1 MNILITGGA
10 GFIGSHILQR
20 FNKGNCQITV
30 LDNLHS
36 GNKANIPK
44 GVNFIEM
51 DICDERIIDVFEKN
65 KFEAVVHLAAQTM
78 VNASIDDPIYD
89 SDNNIR
95 GTINILEACRK
106 TGVRRIVFSS
116 TAAVYGDVSEVPVLE
131 DFTTDPLSFYGLSKL
146 TVEKYLKL
154 YQKLYGLEYVILR
167 YANVYGERQGDG
179 GEGGV
184 ISIFMKLL
192 AQNKALTIHG
202 DGKQSRDFVYAGEI
216 ANANWLALNTENIN
230 EIYNISTQTETSIN
244 ELVETLET
252 IASKKF
258 AITYG
263 APRQGDLLRSVL
275 SNDKAR
281 EKIGYK
287 VETSLAEGLR
297 RTYQYFVK

>member
-1 MNILITGGA
+1 
-10 GFIGSHILQR
+10 
-20 FNKGNCQITV
+20 
-30 LDNLHS
+30 
-36 GNKANIPK
+36 
-44 GVNFIEM
+44 
-51 DICDERIIDVFEKN
+51 
-65 KFEAVVHLAAQTM
+65 
-78 VNASIDDPIYD
+78 
-89 SDNNIR
+89 
-95 GTINILEACRK
+95 
-106 TGVRRIVFSS
+106 
-116 TAAVYGDVSEVPVLE
+116 
-131 DFTTDPLSFYGLSKL
+131 
-146 TVEKYLKL
+146 
-154 YQKLYGLEYVILR
+154 
-167 YANVYGERQGDG
+167 
-179 GEGGV
+179 
-184 ISIFMKLL
+184 MKLL

-252 IASKKF
+252 ISGKKF

-263 APRQGDLLRSVL
+263 APRQGDILRSVL

>member
-20 FNKGNCQITV
+20 FSKEDCQITV

-36 GNKANIPK
+36 GNKANIPE

-51 DICDERIIDVFEKN
+51 DICDERIIDVFERN

-116 TAAVYGDVSEVPVLE
+116 TAAVYGDVNEVPVLE

-244 ELVETLET
+244 ELVETLEK

-263 APRQGDLLRSVL
+263 APRQGDILRSVL

>member
-20 FNKGNCQITV
+20 FNRENCQITV
-30 LDNLHS
+30 LDNLYS
-36 GNKANIPK
+36 GNRTNIPK

-78 VNASIDDPIYD
+78 VNASIDNPIYD

-116 TAAVYGDVSEVPVLE
+116 TAAVYGDVNEVPVLE
-131 DFTTDPLSFYGLSKL
+131 DFTTEPLSFYGLSKL

-252 IASKKF
+252 ISGKKF
-258 AITYG
+258 EITYG
-263 APRQGDLLRSVL
+263 AARQGDILRSVL

>member
-20 FNKGNCQITV
+20 FSKENCQITV

-36 GNKANIPK
+36 GNKANIPE

-51 DICDERIIDVFEKN
+51 DICDERIIDVFERN

-116 TAAVYGDVSEVPVLE
+116 TAAVYGDVNAVPVLE

-252 IASKKF
+252 ISGKKF

-263 APRQGDLLRSVL
+263 VPRQGDILRSVL

-287 VETSLAEGLR
+287 VETSLVEGLR

>member
-20 FNKGNCQITV
+20 FNRENCQITV

-36 GNKANIPK
+36 GNRTNIPE
-44 GVNFIEM
+44 GVNFIEL

-116 TAAVYGDVSEVPVLE
+116 TAAVYGDVSAVPVLE

-244 ELVETLET
+244 ELVETLEK

-263 APRQGDLLRSVL
+263 APRQGDILRSVL

>member
-20 FNKGNCQITV
+20 FNRENCQITV

-36 GNKANIPK
+36 GNRTNIPE
-44 GVNFIEM
+44 GVNFIEL

-116 TAAVYGDVSEVPVLE
+116 TAAVYGDVSAVPVLE

-230 EIYNISTQTETSIN
+230 DIYNISTQTETSIN

-252 IASKKF
+252 IAGKKF
-258 AITYG
+258 DINYG
-263 APRQGDLLRSVL
+263 SPRQGDILRSVL
-275 SNDKAR
+275 SNDKAS

-287 VETSLAEGLR
+287 VETSLVEGLR

>member
-1 MNILITGGA
+1 M
-10 GFIGSHILQR
+10 
-20 FNKGNCQITV
+20 
-30 LDNLHS
+30 
-36 GNKANIPK
+36 
-44 GVNFIEM
+44 
-51 DICDERIIDVFEKN
+51 
-65 KFEAVVHLAAQTM
+65 VHLAAQTM

-116 TAAVYGDVSEVPVLE
+116 TAAVYGDVNEVPVLE

-230 EIYNISTQTETSIN
+230 DIYNISTQTETSIN

-252 IASKKF
+252 IAGKKF
-258 AITYG
+258 DINYG
-263 APRQGDLLRSVL
+263 SPRQGDILRSVL
-275 SNDKAR
+275 SNDKAS

-287 VETSLAEGLR
+287 VETSLVEGLR

>member
-20 FNKGNCQITV
+20 FNKENCQITV

-36 GNKANIPK
+36 GNKANIPD

-51 DICDERIIDVFEKN
+51 DICDEKIIDVFEKN

-116 TAAVYGDVSEVPVLE
+116 TAAVYGDVNAVPVLE

-230 EIYNISTQTETSIN
+230 DIYNISTQTETSIN
-244 ELVETLET
+244 ELVETLEI
-252 IASKKF
+252 IAGKKF
-258 AITYG
+258 DITYG
-263 APRQGDLLRSVL
+263 APRQGDILRSVL
-275 SNDKAR
+275 SNDKAS

>member
-10 GFIGSHILQR
+10 GFIGWHILQR
-20 FNKGNCQITV
+20 FSKENCQITV

-36 GNKANIPK
+36 GNKANIPED
-44 GVNFIEM
+44 VNFIEM
-51 DICDERIIDVFEKN
+51 DICDKRIIDVFERN

-106 TGVRRIVFSS
+106 TGVRRIIFSS
-116 TAAVYGDVSEVPVLE
+116 TAAVYGDVSAVPVLE
-131 DFTTDPLSFYGLSKL
+131 DFSTDPLSFYGLSKL

-252 IASKKF
+252 ISGKKF

-263 APRQGDLLRSVL
+263 TPRQGDIVRSVL

>member
-20 FNKGNCQITV
+20 FNRENCQITV

-36 GNKANIPK
+36 GNKANIPED
-44 GVNFIEM
+44 VNFIEM

-116 TAAVYGDVSEVPVLE
+116 TAAVYGDVNAVPVLE

-230 EIYNISTQTETSIN
+230 DIYNISTQTETSIN

-252 IASKKF
+252 ISGKKF
-258 AITYG
+258 DITYG
-263 APRQGDLLRSVL
+263 APRQGDILRSVL
-275 SNDKAR
+275 SNDKAI

>member
-20 FNKGNCQITV
+20 FNRENCQITV

-36 GNKANIPK
+36 GNRTNIPE
-44 GVNFIEM
+44 GVNFIEL

-116 TAAVYGDVSEVPVLE
+116 TAAVYGDVNAVPVLE

-252 IASKKF
+252 IAGKKF
-258 AITYG
+258 EITYG
-263 APRQGDLLRSVL
+263 AARQGDILRSVL

-297 RTYQYFVK
+297 RTYQYFLK

>member
-20 FNKGNCQITV
+20 FNRENCQITV
-30 LDNLHS
+30 LDNLHF
-36 GNKANIPK
+36 GNRTNIPE

-51 DICDERIIDVFEKN
+51 DICDERIIDVFERN
-65 KFEAVVHLAAQTM
+65 KFEVVVHLAAQTM

-106 TGVRRIVFSS
+106 TGVRRIIFSS
-116 TAAVYGDVSEVPVLE
+116 TAAVYGDVNAVPVLE

-252 IASKKF
+252 ISGKKF
-258 AITYG
+258 AIIYG
-263 APRQGDLLRSVL
+263 ASRQGDILRSVL

>member
-20 FNKGNCQITV
+20 FNRENCQITV
-30 LDNLHS
+30 LDNLHF
-36 GNKANIPK
+36 GNKANIPE

-78 VNASIDDPIYD
+78 VHASIDDPIYD

-116 TAAVYGDVSEVPVLE
+116 TAAVYGDVSAVPVLE

-230 EIYNISTQTETSIN
+230 DIYNISTQTETSIN

-252 IASKKF
+252 IAGKKF
-258 AITYG
+258 DINYG
-263 APRQGDLLRSVL
+263 SPRQGDILRSVL
-275 SNDKAR
+275 SNDKAS

>member
-20 FNKGNCQITV
+20 FSKENCQITV

-36 GNKANIPK
+36 GNKANIPES
-44 GVNFIEM
+44 VNFIEM
-51 DICDERIIDVFEKN
+51 DICDERIIDVFERN

-106 TGVRRIVFSS
+106 TGVRRIIFSS
-116 TAAVYGDVSEVPVLE
+116 TAAVYGDVSAVPVLE

-230 EIYNISTQTETSIN
+230 DIYNISTQTETSIN

-252 IASKKF
+252 IAGKKF
-258 AITYG
+258 DINYG
-263 APRQGDLLRSVL
+263 SPRQGDILRSVL

>member
-20 FNKGNCQITV
+20 FSKENCQITV

-36 GNKANIPK
+36 GNKANIPEN
-44 GVNFIEM
+44 VNFIEM
-51 DICDERIIDVFEKN
+51 DICDKRIIDVFERN

-116 TAAVYGDVSEVPVLE
+116 TAAVYGDVSAVPVLE
-131 DFTTDPLSFYGLSKL
+131 DFNTDPLSFYGLSKL

-252 IASKKF
+252 IAGKKF

-263 APRQGDLLRSVL
+263 APRQGDILRSVL

>member
-20 FNKGNCQITV
+20 FSKENCQITV

-36 GNKANIPK
+36 GNKANIPE

-51 DICDERIIDVFEKN
+51 DICDEKIIDVFEKN

-106 TGVRRIVFSS
+106 TGVRRIIFSS
-116 TAAVYGDVSEVPVLE
+116 TAAVYGDVNEVPVLE
-131 DFTTDPLSFYGLSKL
+131 DFATDPLSFYGLSKL

-202 DGKQSRDFVYAGEI
+202 DGKQSRDFVYAGDI

-252 IASKKF
+252 ISGKKF

-263 APRQGDLLRSVL
+263 AARQGDILRSVL

>member
-20 FNKGNCQITV
+20 FNKENCQITV

-36 GNKANIPK
+36 GNKANIPE

-51 DICDERIIDVFEKN
+51 DICDKRIIDVFEKN
-65 KFEAVVHLAAQTM
+65 KFDAVVHLAAQTM

-116 TAAVYGDVSEVPVLE
+116 TAAVYGDVNEVPVLE

-230 EIYNISTQTETSIN
+230 DIYNISTQTETSIN

-252 IASKKF
+252 ISGKKF
-258 AITYG
+258 DINYG
-263 APRQGDLLRSVL
+263 SPRQGDILRSVL

>member
-20 FNKGNCQITV
+20 FSKENCQITV

-36 GNKANIPK
+36 GIKANIPE

-78 VNASIDDPIYD
+78 VNASIDNPIYD

-116 TAAVYGDVSEVPVLE
+116 TAAVYGDVNEVPVLE

-252 IASKKF
+252 IAGKKF
-258 AITYG
+258 SITYG
-263 APRQGDLLRSVL
+263 APRQGDILRSVL

>member
-20 FNKGNCQITV
+20 FNRENCQITV
-30 LDNLHS
+30 LDNLHF
-36 GNKANIPK
+36 GNKANIPE

-78 VNASIDDPIYD
+78 VHASIDDPIYD

-116 TAAVYGDVSEVPVLE
+116 TAAVYGDVSAVPVLE

-230 EIYNISTQTETSIN
+230 DIYNISTQTETSIN

-252 IASKKF
+252 IAGKKF
-258 AITYG
+258 DINYG
-263 APRQGDLLRSVL
+263 SPRQGDILRSVL
-275 SNDKAR
+275 SNDKAS

-287 VETSLAEGLR
+287 VETSLVEGLR